1 MLYICSSVFI
11 TEGSKAVNKCTALY
25 IVVQK
30 VKQLN
35 DKVKVTIGCR
45 RDRLKKHVSKEAL
58 IFTRVHITTMISM
71 EE

>member
-1 MLYICSSVFI
+1 MHCI
-11 TEGSKAVNKCTALY
+11 

-45 RDRLKKHVSKEAL
+45 RDRLKKHVSKEVM